1 MNCMLKKSQLCF
13 NLWHEKLTHDYGE
26 GIALINNVIFK
37 HINMLPKKNM
47 LFFKKQYSEMCV
59 LNESCFNM
67 ITIIVLRALV
77 CLLCSS

>member
-13 NLWHEKLTHDYGE
+13 NLWYEKLTHDYGE
-26 GIALINNVIFK
+26 GIVLINNVIFK

-47 LFFKKQYSEMCV
+47 LLFFKYSEMCV

-67 ITIIVLRALV
+67 ITITVLIALV
-77 CLLCSS
+77 C